1 MQEIDRSWMIDGAPV
16 FYDAVY
22 PPGAGDSYA
31 GELDGP
37 PSDISRNK
45 TPHWVVRIKNMD
57 DRYREKYGHK
67 VVSVADIKFIRKRSV
82 PNE

>member
-37 PSDISRNK
+37 PFDISRNK

-57 DRYREKYGHK
+57 DRYRKKYGGK
-67 VVSVADIKFIRKRSV
+67 VVSVSDIKFIRQRSV
-82 PNE
+82 SDE